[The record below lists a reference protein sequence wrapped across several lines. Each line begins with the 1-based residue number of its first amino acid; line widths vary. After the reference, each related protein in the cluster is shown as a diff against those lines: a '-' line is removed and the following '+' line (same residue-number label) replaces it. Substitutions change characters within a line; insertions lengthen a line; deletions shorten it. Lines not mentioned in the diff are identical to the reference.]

1 MDSLDLIQTFRE
13 VAQRGSFSAAARAL
27 DMSPAN
33 VSKYVAQLEARFGVR
48 LFHRTTRKVSLTD
61 AGELLFE
68 RSAAL
73 LELIDLTE
81 GELHER
87 ATKPSGRLS
96 ITAPH
101 GLMHAQLPALIGQF
115 MLQHPAVTINLHVT
129 NHLVDLAAE
138 GVDLALRIGQ
148 ITDANLIVRRLV
160 PIDYVVAAS
169 PDYWRAHGKPEH
181 PRELSGHKQL
191 AYALPGDVPRWYFEI
206 DGQTR
211 EIHLQP
217 IFCATDPAPLQQLAA
232 QGLGVIWVP
241 RLAVRQL
248 VESGALEPA
257 LQSYSVQG
265 VWVYAAYAQ
274 RRHNSAALR
283 ALLEHLESQLRG
295 RDNSQPLTLP
305 GPPPPEQVVVVPSAR
320 GRVRAAR

>member
-13 VAQRGSFSAAARAL
+13 VAQRGSFSAAARAT

-33 VSKYVAQLEARFGVR
+33 VSKYVAQLEERFGVR

-61 AGELLFE
+61 AGELLLE
-68 RSAAL
+68 RSGAL
-73 LELIDLTE
+73 LDLINLTE

-101 GLMHAQLPALIGQF
+101 GLMHAQMPQLLGEF
-115 MLQHPAVTINLHVT
+115 MLAHPSVTINLYVT
-129 NHLVDLAAE
+129 NQVVDLAAE
-138 GVDLALRIGQ
+138 GVDLALRIGP
-148 ITDANLIVRRLV
+148 ITDANIIVRRLV

-169 PDYWRAHGKPEH
+169 PGYWRAHGRPEH
-181 PRELSGHKQL
+181 PRDLAAHHQL
-191 AYALPGDVPRWYFEI
+191 AAALPGEVPRWHFHVNGRAEEI
-206 DGQTR
+206 A
-211 EIHLQP
+211 LQP
-217 IFCATDPAPLQQLAA
+217 IFSATDPAPLPHLAA
-232 QGLGVIWVP
+232 QGLGVIWAP
-241 RLAVRQL
+241 RLAIRSL
-248 VESGALEPA
+248 MESGALEPA

-283 ALLEHLESQLRG
+283 ALLEHLELSLRG
-295 RDNSQPLTLP
+295 REDGLPTLQPLP
-305 GPPPPEQVVVVPSAR
+305 
-320 GRVRAAR
+320 AAPTPRTAKRKSPA